1 MKKGKHKRSVKM
13 RSTGHTSPLMPLRPS
28 SSISSSS
35 KWYRDCRIF
44 LDRFMDVLF
53 EKEYSRLT
61 IEGNPSEE
69 ILKEAWRAIYA
80 QYCEL
85 MQDGQYNELL
95 DKTKKMQEMN
105 ARIVLLDG
113 IVLQLQLDYD
123 PLLIQYV
130 NEMAIPL
137 ALTPDEDPVKKLK
150 QVQGRMKRMIFEL
163 KKLENEVEA
172 LQNIQAEQTGIEHFE
187 DWLSI
192 MSRSYGY
199 AVLAKDI
206 TVAQFIRNQKKL
218 NQQSLKQQKNGN

>member
-1 MKKGKHKRSVKM
+1 
-13 RSTGHTSPLMPLRPS
+13 
-28 SSISSSS
+28 
-35 KWYRDCRIF
+35 
-44 LDRFMDVLF
+44 MDVLF